1 MPPSLTCIAARAEQ
15 RHARGRQDNAG
26 CRVIGL
32 EALGLPF
39 VAVSP
44 PPPAYRSIRQECLLA
59 CHRPLV
65 CRGRPST
72 LVGVGSA
79 CLVAPAGGLTMCPSS
94 VWRAQVRVGLGVQ
107 MCVCVRVLINE
118 NIPKICVC
126 VCWPMKTS
134 RKYVCVRVL
143 TNENIPKICGRVL
156 TDENIPKNQ

>member
-1 MPPSLTCIAARAEQ
+1 MHSCASRAE
-15 RHARGRQDNAG
+15 AREGTARQ
-26 CRVIGL
+26 CR
-32 EALGLPF
+32 LPSDRPRGSRSTVRCSF
-39 VAVSP
+39 P

-143 TNENIPKICGRVL
+143 TNENIPKICVCVC
-156 TDENIPKNQ
+156 